1 MFGMQPLSGPA
12 RPWKTVFS
20 TCSCGKAKFIA
31 WRTFELP
38 NGSIL
43 ALSSS
48 QIMNEESTLSTATSF
63 WSRSFMISSGCR
75 YCAISTAPP
84 CSSEARVA
92 DVGTSRKIT
101 VSIAG
106 LPR

>member
-1 MFGMQPLSGPA
+1 
-12 RPWKTVFS
+12 
-20 TCSCGKAKFIA
+20 
-31 WRTFELP
+31 
-38 NGSIL
+38 
-43 ALSSS
+43 
-48 QIMNEESTLSTATSF
+48 MNEESTLSTATSF

-75 YCAISTAPP
+75 YCAMSTAPP
-84 CSSEARVA
+84 CSSDARVA